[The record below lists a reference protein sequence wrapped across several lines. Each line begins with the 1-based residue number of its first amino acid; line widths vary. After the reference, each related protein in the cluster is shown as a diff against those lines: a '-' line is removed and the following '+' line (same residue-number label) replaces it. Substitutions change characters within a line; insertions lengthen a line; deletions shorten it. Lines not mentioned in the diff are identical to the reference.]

1 MKRVRNINDNQEEFE
16 VISMMV
22 VHVWEMRREKKKDL
36 EMKMFVSKPVWRKIP
51 WNH

>member
-22 VHVWEMRREKKKDL
+22 VHVWEMRRERKDL
-36 EMKMFVSKPVWRKIP
+36 EMKKFVFKPVWRKIP
-51 WNH
+51 RNH